1 MRKKSLHY
9 FLLLIFSILLSL
21 FATTG
26 KAYATGAG
34 GSAITTDIRY
44 AITGQ
49 TTAMAGQK
57 ESYYVTNTLSGAVST
72 LYNPFTY
79 VYLDK
84 SIFANPAASDI
95 TLASGATSV
104 NILND
109 PNYYIIKINYSRLDT
124 GYAAV
129 PIKLTLKNASVQNGE
144 VFNVPVKLF
153 EAGKNPATDTPL
165 ASSTSQFTAKTFP
178 VGILYPNDAASA
190 TLATINIREEY
201 VSDDET
207 NAAHNRLSTSFVT
220 SMSGDG
226 YAGPANVNNGA
237 VSLVPSGVGAGMDK
251 RKVEFKIKLADNAV
265 WDPSLPN
272 NANWTYNS
280 ADHTITQQIDK
291 GLATRIRPPFSVKW
305 NGNQEVKLNDWTLA
319 VFEQT
324 TTLVN
329 MDGTLDNSTRRY
341 GQLHYRARYVR
352 RIRIKKTLLGEGGS
366 NVSRDS
372 DLTYNYLVNVDQF
385 GGTRP
390 TSATSVKFRIIEDE
404 PQMSSLLTGYGLR
417 VRPERLSAA
426 DLAKLS
432 HNKLQASNNRSSWTT
447 LATDIVPVSVN
458 SSEEYRENSIPTT
471 LPTPVSYRYYR
482 LIFDDDITISQFD
495 EEAVGLVVQTK
506 LTPATHT
513 AFINELNAH
522 INDTHY
528 KVVRNFGRVRN
539 SNDEELGYS
548 NADAYIRNPFAN
560 MRLISEGMSINGNSA
575 TSTISTGGSLTV
587 VPRLQYWSVLWDAR
601 PAVNPKLVVVVDS
614 DLIFD
619 NAVSTHGT
627 LTANYFDF
635 NPNPTVIQNYKGN
648 AGKTAYEFELTNLK
662 FPGSKVAGYGNQI
675 NGVLD
680 RIRVSFKAG
689 AGLDAGPHQI
699 KTILSWDNNTT
710 FAASSAP
717 GIIYSSDNAD
727 FLDTYDANNNGN
739 TNDRLST
746 LTYNYTFVPPQA
758 MVLGKKVKLSTDSV
772 YQTSIKAD
780 KGDILDYQ
788 VRVWNN
794 TNDPVENL
802 HVMDVFPYA
811 NDKFI
816 VKDGSGNY
824 LDRDSKIYPKAISG
838 VTANNS
844 KFDIYYSTDAPSAT
858 IEGNIGATWLPA
870 ASITD
875 WSAVT
880 MFKADLKSGQSIT
893 AGEEVLFNYKVEMPD
908 TKDNLA
914 TDTANNSVA
923 SWRGNNVDGAN
934 EFTDSKVGTHKYNIA
949 THAFYD
955 LNNNGVYDSTDLN
968 IANRPYILVK
978 LDATGNET
986 VVESGTT
993 DSNGNISFTNKL
1005 SNAGNYKLYVENLTS
1020 DSFALPNVAS
1030 TATVIGNDFTS
1041 FTTRAS
1047 VIKSGQ
1053 TPVPNTPWS
1062 TVDISLT
1069 RDNPSAIKN
1078 LGLKTDFYN
1087 LTVKHIKDEDGSN
1100 LVADVVTREP
1110 RDTAYTTAAITTDP
1124 NFEVDTANLPA
1135 NANGSYT
1142 ADTTVTYHY
1151 IRRNAGDVT
1160 VHHYETGK
1168 TDELY
1173 AVSAT
1178 ATPAAEV
1185 LSGTRQ
1191 MGKPYQTYRRDV
1203 STAGSYP
1210 IPHYHLLGT
1219 PTGPASGTFD
1229 ATAKTVTYFYERNDA
1244 PDVTIKY
1251 VDIDTGANLT
1261 RPESLGSSVMIN
1273 TPTVLSGTN
1282 KEGLAWSSNVLPV
1295 DNYDFVSSTTP
1306 TNGVFGD
1313 GITSVTYSYRRKN
1326 AGNITVHHYEKGT
1339 TTELYAPVAGGAVGP
1354 EVISGTNKLGLT
1366 YQSQERSAD
1375 IANYHLYQSP
1385 NPTLVT
1391 FASTPTELIYYYER
1405 DSASPI
1411 IIHYYEDGTTNELYS
1426 STPGGTPAAVTVDGT
1441 NKLGTTYTTQSMN
1454 IPHFHLV
1461 SSPANPTVTFG
1472 NAPVEVVYKYKRDD
1486 AGDVKVHH
1494 LEVGTNNILSP
1505 AEDLSG
1511 AERSGLTYT
1520 TSPKNI
1526 PYYTVVNATPAGHT
1540 GTYPATGLT
1549 EVTYY
1554 YSRND
1559 AGNVLVHHFEVGTSN
1574 SLLPDEI
1581 LSGAGKAGLA
1591 YTTNA
1596 GTVANF
1602 TVVNATPANNTGVY
1616 PANGTTVVTYY
1627 YKRDDAGN
1635 VTVHHF
1641 EVGTS
1646 NSLAADENLSG
1657 VSKAGLS
1664 YTTSPANIANFTV
1677 VNPTPANHIGTFTAG
1692 TSYIVTYEYRR
1703 DDAGDV
1709 TVMYTDRDGNELD
1722 ARDILSGTNKLG
1734 LPYTT
1739 APKTIGSLVLVNSPA
1754 NATGVFTIAPQVV
1767 NYVYKRDDAGDVTIY
1782 HKSVHDGSDL
1792 VAPTVLSGI
1801 EKLGLAYTSSAENI
1815 ANFDIDTLPVNAT
1828 GVFTHGAQTVTYL
1841 YRRKDAGDVNVRYLD
1856 VHGNS
1861 IESDD
1866 TISGANKLG
1875 LNYTTSPKAIPYYDL
1890 VVNPTNAT
1898 GVFTTSPINVEY
1910 IYKRQDAGNVIIEYL
1925 DENGNVPLVETTVL
1939 NGSEQI
1945 GVPYTSELKSF
1956 DYYDLISMP
1965 ANANGVFNPGTQRVT
1980 YIYRRQDAGDV
1991 IAHYINPAGV
2001 ALDADE
2007 VLDGS
2012 RKLGLAYSTSAKAI
2026 AGYHL
2031 ERVEGAESG
2040 LFSTAQIEINYVY
2053 VKDPSVIIYPDLL
2066 HPATPSQINRPGD
2079 RNDDIIIRPIAT
2091 PSIATSSNGRRGGAG
2106 TSSSIRPTQTVVEK
2120 KEEIKADVINVE
2132 PVKPEII
2139 IEDPKKFTAET
2150 VSDRRPLPV
2159 PKTSDNTDIFKYM
2172 ILLISSCGAMLL
2184 VFKKR

>member
-9 FLLLIFSILLSL
+9 FLLLIFSILLSV
-21 FATTG
+21 FAPPG
-26 KAYATGAG
+26 KAHATGAG
-34 GSAITTDIRY
+34 GSAITTDVRY
-44 AITGQ
+44 GIASQTSSMVGQ
-49 TTAMAGQK
+49 GEQ
-57 ESYYVTNTLSGAVST
+57 YLVTNTLSGTTST
-72 LYNPFTY
+72 LYSPFSY

-84 SIFANPAASDI
+84 NIFVTPVVSDVTLEAGAVNASII
-95 TLASGATSV
+95 Y
-104 NILND
+104 D
-109 PNYYIIKINYSRLDT
+109 PNYYIIKIDYSRLDT

-129 PIKLTLKNASVQNGE
+129 PVKATLKNAAVQNGE
-144 VFNVPVKLF
+144 TFHIPVKLF
-153 EAGKNPATDTPL
+153 ESGKNPATDAPI
-165 ASSTSQFTAKTFP
+165 ASSNDQFVAKAYP
-178 VGILYPNDAASA
+178 VGITSPDTSA
-190 TLATINIREEY
+190 VANNNRKSEY
-201 VSDDET
+201 VSDEAT
-207 NAAHNRLSTSFVT
+207 NATHDRLSTDFVST
-220 SMSGDG
+220 LSGFG
-226 YAGPANVNNGA
+226 YSGPSNTANGGVTMVPAGQ
-237 VSLVPSGVGAGMDK
+237 GAGMDK
-251 RKVEFKIKLADNAV
+251 RKVQFKITLPATAV

-272 NANWTYNS
+272 NAGWTYNS
-280 ADHTITQQIDK
+280 ADRTITQIVDR
-291 GLATRIRPPFSVKW
+291 GYATIMQPPFSLKW
-305 NGNQEVKLNDWTLA
+305 DGNQPVTLA
-319 VFEQT
+319 NTWTKITMQQV

-329 MDGTLDNSTRRY
+329 DDGTLDASTRRSGEIY
-341 GQLHYRARYVR
+341 YHVSYVR
-352 RIRIKKTLLGEGGS
+352 RIRIRKTLLGEGGFL
-366 NVSRDS
+366 VPRDA
-372 DLTYNYLVNVDQF
+372 DHKYNYLVSVDQF

-390 TSATSVKFRIIEDE
+390 QTASSVTFRMIEDE
-404 PQMSSLLTGYGLR
+404 PQARSLLTGYELR
-417 VRPERLSAA
+417 VRPERFTATE
-426 DLAKLS
+426 LAKLS
-432 HNKLQASNNRSSWTT
+432 HNKLIGSDNGTTWTTIATNITPVQVSNATDYRANSVSTT
-447 LATDIVPVSVN
+447 LATPP
-458 SSEEYRENSIPTT
+458 EYR
-471 LPTPVSYRYYR
+471 YFR
-482 LIFDDDITISQFD
+482 LVFDDDITISQFD
-495 EEAVGLVVQTK
+495 EDAVGLIVQTQ

-513 AFINELNAH
+513 AYINDLNARV
-522 INDTHY
+522 NDVY
-528 KVVRNFGRVRN
+528 SKLVRNYGRVKN
-539 SNDEELGYS
+539 AAGQELGYS
-548 NADAYIRNPFAN
+548 NADAYISNPYASLSLTNF
-560 MRLISEGMSINGNSA
+560 GMQINNNG
-575 TSTISTGGSLTV
+575 STTVVSTGGTITINPRINYNSL
-587 VPRLQYWSVLWDAR
+587 LWDPRTANNAR
-601 PAVNPKLVVVVDS
+601 MVIVADS
-614 DLIFD
+614 DLAFD
-619 NAVSTHGT
+619 SASFTTN
-627 LTANYFDF
+627 ANYFTSMDTT
-635 NPNPTVIQNYKGN
+635 PIVVQNYKGN
-648 AGKTAYEFELTNLK
+648 VGKTAYIFPLNNLT
-662 FPGSKVAGYGNQI
+662 FPGSVYNNYGNRQI
-675 NGVLD
+675 N
-680 RIRVSFKAG
+680 RVDFTRFLFKPTSG
-689 AGLDAGPHQI
+689 MDGGPHEI
-699 KTILSWDNNTT
+699 EAILSWDNNTT
-710 FAASSAP
+710 AASSAAP
-717 GIIYSSDNAD
+717 GVVYSSDNTND
-727 FLDTYDANNNGN
+727 PYDANDNGN
-739 TNDRLST
+739 TNDRLPT

-758 MVLGKKVKLSTDSV
+758 MVLGKKVKLSTESV
-772 YQTSIKAD
+772 YQTKLKAD

-794 TNDPVENL
+794 TNDPVQDL
-802 HVMDVFPYA
+802 HVIDVFPYA

-816 VKDGSGNY
+816 VKDGSGVY
-824 LDRDSKIYPKAISG
+824 HDRGSKIYTKAISG
-838 VTANNS
+838 VTVNNS
-844 KFDIYYSTDAPSAT
+844 KFDVYYSTDNPSDN
-858 IEGNIGATWLPA
+858 INGNVNATWLPA
-870 ASITD
+870 SSITD
-875 WSAVT
+875 WSTVT

-914 TDTANNSVA
+914 ADTANNSVA

-1005 SNAGNYKLYVENLTS
+1005 SNEGNYKLYVENLTS
-1020 DSFALPNVAS
+1020 DSFASPNVAS

-1087 LTVKHIKDEDGSN
+1087 LTVKHIKDEDGSD

-1142 ADTTVTYHY
+1142 ADTTVIYHY
-1151 IRRNAGDVT
+1151 LRRNAGDVT

-1191 MGKPYQTYRRDV
+1191 MGKSYQTYRRDV

-1210 IPHYHLLGT
+1210 IPHYHLVGT

-1313 GITSVTYSYRRKN
+1313 GTTSVTYSYRRKN

-1366 YQSQERSAD
+1366 YQSQERSAQ
-1375 IANYHLYQSP
+1375 IPNYHLYQSP

-1391 FASTPTELIYYYER
+1391 FAATPIELIYYYER

-1426 STPGGTPAAVTVDGT
+1426 QTPGGTPAAVTVDGT

-1461 SSPANPTVTFG
+1461 SSPTNPTVTFG
-1472 NAPVEVVYKYKRDD
+1472 NAPVEVVYKYKRDN

-1511 AERSGLTYT
+1511 VEKSGLTYT

-1526 PYYTVVNATPAGHT
+1526 PYYTVVNATPAGYT

-1554 YSRND
+1554 YMRND

-1591 YTTNA
+1591 YTTSA

-1602 TVVNATPANNTGVY
+1602 TVVNATPVNNSGVY

-1692 TSYIVTYEYRR
+1692 TNYIVTYEYRR

-1722 ARDILSGTNKLG
+1722 TRDILSGTNKLG

-1801 EKLGLAYTSSAENI
+1801 EKLGLAYTSSVENI
-1815 ANFDIDTLPVNAT
+1815 ANFDIDTVPANAT

-1841 YRRKDAGDVNVRYLD
+1841 YRRKDAGDVTVRYLD

-1890 VVNPTNAT
+1890 VVNPANAT

-2001 ALDADE
+2001 ALDTDE

-2040 LFSTAQIEINYVY
+2040 LFSTSQIEINYVY
-2053 VKDPSVIIYPDLL
+2053 VKDPSVIIYPDPL

-2079 RNDDIIIRPIAT
+2079 RNNDIIIRPIAT
-2091 PSIATSSNGRRGGAG
+2091 PSIATSSNGRRGGSG
-2106 TSSSIRPTQTVVEK
+2106 GSSSIRPTQSVVEK
-2120 KEEIKADVINVE
+2120 KEEIKADAINVE
-2132 PVKPEII
+2132 PIKPEII

-2159 PKTSDNTDIFKYM
+2159 PKTSDNTDLFKYM

>member
-9 FLLLIFSILLSL
+9 FLLLVFSILLSV
-21 FATTG
+21 FAPPG
-26 KAYATGAG
+26 KAHATGAG
-34 GSAITTDIRY
+34 GSAITTDVRY
-44 AITGQ
+44 GIASQTSSMVGQ
-49 TTAMAGQK
+49 GEQ
-57 ESYYVTNTLSGAVST
+57 YLVTNTLSGTTST
-72 LYNPFTY
+72 LYSPFSY

-84 SIFANPAASDI
+84 NIFVTPVVSDVTLEAGAVNASII
-95 TLASGATSV
+95 Y
-104 NILND
+104 D
-109 PNYYIIKINYSRLDT
+109 PNYYIIKIDYSRLDT

-129 PIKLTLKNASVQNGE
+129 PVKATLKNAAVQNGE
-144 VFNVPVKLF
+144 TFHIPVKLF
-153 EAGKNPATDTPL
+153 ESGKNPATDAPI
-165 ASSTSQFTAKTFP
+165 ASSNDQFVAKAYP
-178 VGILYPNDAASA
+178 VGITSPDTSA
-190 TLATINIREEY
+190 VANNNRKSEY
-201 VSDDET
+201 VSDEAT
-207 NAAHNRLSTSFVT
+207 NATHDRLSTDFVST
-220 SMSGDG
+220 LSGFG
-226 YAGPANVNNGA
+226 YSGPSNTANGGVTMVPAGQ
-237 VSLVPSGVGAGMDK
+237 GAGMDK
-251 RKVEFKIKLADNAV
+251 RKVQFKITLPATAV

-272 NANWTYNS
+272 NAGWTYNS
-280 ADHTITQQIDK
+280 ADRTITQIVDR
-291 GLATRIRPPFSVKW
+291 GYATIMQPPFSLKW
-305 NGNQEVKLNDWTLA
+305 DGNQPVTLA
-319 VFEQT
+319 NTWTKITMQQV

-329 MDGTLDNSTRRY
+329 DDGTLDASTRRSGEIY
-341 GQLHYRARYVR
+341 YHVSYVR
-352 RIRIKKTLLGEGGS
+352 RIRIRKTLLGEGGFL
-366 NVSRDS
+366 VPRDA
-372 DLTYNYLVNVDQF
+372 DHKYNYLVSVDQF

-390 TSATSVKFRIIEDE
+390 QTASSVTFRMIEDE
-404 PQMSSLLTGYGLR
+404 PQARSLLTGYELR
-417 VRPERLSAA
+417 VRPERFTATE
-426 DLAKLS
+426 LAKLS
-432 HNKLQASNNRSSWTT
+432 HNKLIGSDNGTTWTTIATNITPVQVSNATDYRANSVSTT
-447 LATDIVPVSVN
+447 LATPP
-458 SSEEYRENSIPTT
+458 EYR
-471 LPTPVSYRYYR
+471 YFR
-482 LIFDDDITISQFD
+482 LVFDDDITISQFD
-495 EEAVGLVVQTK
+495 EDAVGLIVQTQ

-513 AFINELNAH
+513 AYINDLNARV
-522 INDTHY
+522 NDVY
-528 KVVRNFGRVRN
+528 SKLVRNYGRVKN
-539 SNDEELGYS
+539 AAGQELGYS
-548 NADAYIRNPFAN
+548 NADAYISNPYASLSLTNF
-560 MRLISEGMSINGNSA
+560 GMQINNNG
-575 TSTISTGGSLTV
+575 STTVVSTGGTITINPRINYNSL
-587 VPRLQYWSVLWDAR
+587 LWDPRTANNAR
-601 PAVNPKLVVVVDS
+601 MVIVADS
-614 DLIFD
+614 DLAFD
-619 NAVSTHGT
+619 SASFTTN
-627 LTANYFDF
+627 ANYFTSMDTT
-635 NPNPTVIQNYKGN
+635 PIVVQNYKGN
-648 AGKTAYEFELTNLK
+648 VGKTAYIFPLNNLT
-662 FPGSKVAGYGNQI
+662 FPGSVYNNYGNRQI
-675 NGVLD
+675 N
-680 RIRVSFKAG
+680 RVDFTRFLFKPTSG
-689 AGLDAGPHQI
+689 MDGGPHEI
-699 KTILSWDNNTT
+699 KAILSWDNNTT
-710 FAASSAP
+710 AASSAAP
-717 GIIYSSDNAD
+717 GVVYSSDNTND
-727 FLDTYDANNNGN
+727 PYDANDNGN
-739 TNDRLST
+739 TNDRLPT

-758 MVLGKKVKLSTDSV
+758 MVLGKKVKLSTESV
-772 YQTSIKAD
+772 YQTKLKAD

-794 TNDPVENL
+794 TNDPVQDL
-802 HVMDVFPYA
+802 HVIDVFPYA

-816 VKDGSGNY
+816 VKDGSGVY
-824 LDRDSKIYPKAISG
+824 HDRGSKIYTKAISG
-838 VTANNS
+838 VTVNNS
-844 KFDIYYSTDAPSAT
+844 KFDVYYSTDNPSDN
-858 IEGNIGATWLPA
+858 INGNVNATWLPA
-870 ASITD
+870 SSITD
-875 WSAVT
+875 WSTVT

-934 EFTDSKVGTHKYNIA
+934 EFTESKVGTHKYNIA

-955 LNNNGVYDSTDLN
+955 LNSNGVYDSTDLN

-1020 DSFALPNVAS
+1020 DSFAAPSVAS
-1030 TATVIGNDFTS
+1030 SATVIGNDFTS
-1041 FTTRAS
+1041 FTTKAS
-1047 VIKSGQ
+1047 VIKAGQ

-1110 RDTAYTTAAITTDP
+1110 RDTAYTTTPITTDP

-1151 IRRNAGDVT
+1151 LRRNAGDVT

-1191 MGKPYQTYRRDV
+1191 MGKSYQTYRRDV

-1210 IPHYHLLGT
+1210 IPHYHLVGT
-1219 PTGPASGTFD
+1219 PTGPTSGTFD

-1313 GITSVTYSYRRKN
+1313 GTTSVTYSYRRKN

-1366 YQSQERSAD
+1366 YQSQERSAQ
-1375 IANYHLYQSP
+1375 IPNYHLYQSP

-1391 FASTPTELIYYYER
+1391 FAATPIELIYYYER

-1426 STPGGTPAAVTVDGT
+1426 QTPGGTPAALTVDGT

-1511 AERSGLTYT
+1511 VEKSGLTYT

-1526 PYYTVVNATPAGHT
+1526 PYYTVVNATPAGYT

-1554 YSRND
+1554 YMRND

-1602 TVVNATPANNTGVY
+1602 TVVNATPVNNTGVY

-1657 VSKAGLS
+1657 VGKAGLS

-1692 TSYIVTYEYRR
+1692 TNYIVTYEYRR

-1722 ARDILSGTNKLG
+1722 TRDILSGTNKLG

-1815 ANFDIDTLPVNAT
+1815 ANFDIDTMPANAT

-1841 YRRKDAGDVNVRYLD
+1841 YRRKDAGDVTVRYLD

-1890 VVNPTNAT
+1890 VVNPANAT

-2001 ALDADE
+2001 ALDTDE
-2007 VLDGS
+2007 FLDGS

-2053 VKDPSVIIYPDLL
+2053 VKDPSVIIYPDPL

-2079 RNDDIIIRPIAT
+2079 RNNDIIIRPIAT
-2091 PSIATSSNGRRGGAG
+2091 PSIATSSNGRRGGSG
-2106 TSSSIRPTQTVVEK
+2106 GSSSIRPTQTVVEK
-2120 KEEIKADVINVE
+2120 KEEIKADAINVE

-2159 PKTSDNTDIFKYM
+2159 PKTSDNTDLFKYM
-2172 ILLISSCGAMLL
+2172 ILLTSSCGAMLL

>member
-1 MRKKSLHY
+1 MRKKSLRY
-9 FLLLIFSILLSL
+9 FLLLVFSILLSV
-21 FATTG
+21 FAPPG
-26 KAYATGAG
+26 KAHATGAG
-34 GSAITTDIRY
+34 GSAITTDVRY
-44 AITGQ
+44 GIASQTSSMVGQ
-49 TTAMAGQK
+49 GEQ
-57 ESYYVTNTLSGAVST
+57 YLVTNTLSGTTST
-72 LYNPFTY
+72 LYSPFSY

-84 SIFANPAASDI
+84 NIFVTPVVSDVTLEAGAVNASII
-95 TLASGATSV
+95 Y
-104 NILND
+104 D
-109 PNYYIIKINYSRLDT
+109 PNYYIIKIDYSRLDT

-129 PIKLTLKNASVQNGE
+129 PVKATLKNAAVQNGE
-144 VFNVPVKLF
+144 TFHIPVKLF
-153 EAGKNPATDTPL
+153 ESGKNPATDAPI
-165 ASSTSQFTAKTFP
+165 ASSNDQFVAKAYP
-178 VGILYPNDAASA
+178 VGITSPDTSA
-190 TLATINIREEY
+190 VANNNRKSEY
-201 VSDDET
+201 VSDEAT
-207 NAAHNRLSTSFVT
+207 NATHDRLSTDFVST
-220 SMSGDG
+220 LSGFG
-226 YAGPANVNNGA
+226 YSGPSNTANGGVTMVPAGQ
-237 VSLVPSGVGAGMDK
+237 GAGMDK
-251 RKVEFKIKLADNAV
+251 RKVQFKITLPATAV

-272 NANWTYNS
+272 NAGWTYNS
-280 ADHTITQQIDK
+280 ADRTITQIVDR
-291 GLATRIRPPFSVKW
+291 GYATIMQPPFSLKW
-305 NGNQEVKLNDWTLA
+305 DGNQPVTLA
-319 VFEQT
+319 NTWTKITMQQV

-329 MDGTLDNSTRRY
+329 DDGTLDASTRRSGELY
-341 GQLHYRARYVR
+341 YHVSYVR
-352 RIRIKKTLLGEGGS
+352 RIRIKKTLLGDGGYL
-366 NVSRDS
+366 VPRDA
-372 DLTYNYLVNVDQF
+372 DYKYNYLVSVDQF
-385 GGTRP
+385 GGARP
-390 TSATSVKFRIIEDE
+390 QTASSVTFRMIEDE
-404 PQMSSLLTGYGLR
+404 PQARSLLTGYELR
-417 VRPERLSAA
+417 VRPERFTATE
-426 DLAKLS
+426 LAKLS
-432 HNKLQASNNRSSWTT
+432 HNKLIGSDNGTTWTTIATNITPVQVSNATDYRANSVSTT
-447 LATDIVPVSVN
+447 LATPP
-458 SSEEYRENSIPTT
+458 EYR
-471 LPTPVSYRYYR
+471 YFR
-482 LIFDDDITISQFD
+482 LVFDDDITISQFD
-495 EEAVGLVVQTK
+495 EDAVGLIVQTQ

-513 AFINELNAH
+513 AYINDLNARV
-522 INDTHY
+522 NDVY
-528 KVVRNFGRVRN
+528 SKLVRNYGRVKN
-539 SNDEELGYS
+539 AAGQELGYS
-548 NADAYIRNPFAN
+548 NADAYISNPYASLSLTNF
-560 MRLISEGMSINGNSA
+560 GMQINNNG
-575 TSTISTGGSLTV
+575 STTVVSTGGTITINPRINYNSL
-587 VPRLQYWSVLWDAR
+587 LWDPRTANNAR
-601 PAVNPKLVVVVDS
+601 MVIVADS
-614 DLIFD
+614 DLAFD
-619 NAVSTHGT
+619 SASFTTN
-627 LTANYFDF
+627 ANYFTSMDTT
-635 NPNPTVIQNYKGN
+635 PIVVQNYKGN
-648 AGKTAYEFELTNLK
+648 VGKTAYIFPLNNLT
-662 FPGSKVAGYGNQI
+662 FPGSVYNNYGNRQI
-675 NGVLD
+675 N
-680 RIRVSFKAG
+680 RVDFTRFLFKPTSG
-689 AGLDAGPHQI
+689 MDGGPHEI
-699 KTILSWDNNTT
+699 KAILSWDNNTT
-710 FAASSAP
+710 AASSAAP
-717 GIIYSSDNAD
+717 GVVYSSDNTND
-727 FLDTYDANNNGN
+727 PYDANDNGN
-739 TNDRLST
+739 TNDRLPT

-758 MVLGKKVKLSTDSV
+758 MVLGKKVKLSTESV
-772 YQTSIKAD
+772 YQTKMKAD

-794 TNDPVENL
+794 TNDPVQDL
-802 HVMDVFPYA
+802 HVIDVFPYA
-811 NDKFI
+811 GDKFI
-816 VKDGSGNY
+816 VKDGSGVY
-824 LDRDSKIYPKAISG
+824 HDRGSKIYTKAISG
-838 VTANNS
+838 VTVNNS
-844 KFDIYYSTDAPSAT
+844 KFDVYYSTDNPSDN
-858 IEGNIGATWLPA
+858 INGNVNATWLPA
-870 ASITD
+870 SSITD
-875 WSAVT
+875 WSTVT

-914 TDTANNSVA
+914 ADTANNSVA

-1005 SNAGNYKLYVENLTS
+1005 SNEGNYKLYVENLTS
-1020 DSFALPNVAS
+1020 DSFASPNVAS

-1087 LTVKHIKDEDGSN
+1087 LTVKHIKDEDGSD

-1142 ADTTVTYHY
+1142 ADTTVIYHY
-1151 IRRNAGDVT
+1151 LRRNAGDVT

-1313 GITSVTYSYRRKN
+1313 GTTSVTYSYRRKN

-1782 HKSVHDGSDL
+1782 HKSVLDGSDL

-1890 VVNPTNAT
+1890 VVNPANAT

-2001 ALDADE
+2001 ALDTDE

-2031 ERVEGAESG
+2031 DRVEGAESG
-2040 LFSTAQIEINYVY
+2040 LFSTSQIEINYVY
-2053 VKDPSVIIYPDLL
+2053 IKDPSVIIYPDPL

-2079 RNDDIIIRPIAT
+2079 RNNDIIIRPIAT
-2091 PSIATSSNGRRGGAG
+2091 PSIATSSNGRRGGSG
-2106 TSSSIRPTQTVVEK
+2106 GSSSIRPTQSVVEK
-2120 KEEIKADVINVE
+2120 KEEIKADAINVE

-2159 PKTSDNTDIFKYM
+2159 PKTSDNTDLFKYM

>member
-1 MRKKSLHY
+1 MRKKSLRY
-9 FLLLIFSILLSL
+9 FLLLVFSILLSV
-21 FATTG
+21 FAPPG
-26 KAYATGAG
+26 KAHATGAG
-34 GSAITTDIRY
+34 GSAITTDVRY
-44 AITGQ
+44 GIASQTSSMVGQ
-49 TTAMAGQK
+49 GEQ
-57 ESYYVTNTLSGAVST
+57 YLVTNTLSGTTST
-72 LYNPFTY
+72 LYSPFSY

-84 SIFANPAASDI
+84 NIFVTPVVSDVTLEAGAVNASII
-95 TLASGATSV
+95 Y
-104 NILND
+104 D
-109 PNYYIIKINYSRLDT
+109 PNYYIIKIDYSRLDT

-129 PIKLTLKNASVQNGE
+129 PVKATLKNAAVQNGE
-144 VFNVPVKLF
+144 TFHIPVKLF
-153 EAGKNPATDTPL
+153 ESGKNPATDAPI
-165 ASSTSQFTAKTFP
+165 ASSNDQFVAKAYP
-178 VGILYPNDAASA
+178 VGITSPDTSA
-190 TLATINIREEY
+190 VANNNRKSEY
-201 VSDDET
+201 VSDEAT
-207 NAAHNRLSTSFVT
+207 NATHDRLSTDFVST
-220 SMSGDG
+220 LSGFG
-226 YAGPANVNNGA
+226 YSGPSNTANGGVTMVPAGQ
-237 VSLVPSGVGAGMDK
+237 GAGMDK
-251 RKVEFKIKLADNAV
+251 RKVQFKITLPATAV

-272 NANWTYNS
+272 NAGWTYNS
-280 ADHTITQQIDK
+280 ADRTITQIVDR
-291 GLATRIRPPFSVKW
+291 GYATIMQPPFSLKW
-305 NGNQEVKLNDWTLA
+305 DGNQPVTLA
-319 VFEQT
+319 NTWTKITMQQV

-329 MDGTLDNSTRRY
+329 DDGTLDASTRRSGEIY
-341 GQLHYRARYVR
+341 YHVSYVR
-352 RIRIKKTLLGEGGS
+352 RIRIRKTLLGEGGFL
-366 NVSRDS
+366 VPRDA
-372 DLTYNYLVNVDQF
+372 DHKYNYLVSVDQF

-390 TSATSVKFRIIEDE
+390 QTASSVTFRMIEDE
-404 PQMSSLLTGYGLR
+404 PQARSLLTGYELR
-417 VRPERLSAA
+417 VRPERFTATE
-426 DLAKLS
+426 LAKLS
-432 HNKLQASNNRSSWTT
+432 HNKLIGSDNGTTWTTIATNITPVQVSNATDYRANSVSTT
-447 LATDIVPVSVN
+447 LATPP
-458 SSEEYRENSIPTT
+458 EYR
-471 LPTPVSYRYYR
+471 YFR
-482 LIFDDDITISQFD
+482 LVFDDDITISQFD
-495 EEAVGLVVQTK
+495 EDAVGLIVQTQ

-513 AFINELNAH
+513 AYINDLNARV
-522 INDTHY
+522 NDVY
-528 KVVRNFGRVRN
+528 SKLVRNYGRVKN
-539 SNDEELGYS
+539 AAGQELGYS
-548 NADAYIRNPFAN
+548 NADAYISNPYASLSLTNF
-560 MRLISEGMSINGNSA
+560 GMQINNNG
-575 TSTISTGGSLTV
+575 STTVVSTGGTITINPRINYNSL
-587 VPRLQYWSVLWDAR
+587 LWDPRTANNAR
-601 PAVNPKLVVVVDS
+601 MVIVADS
-614 DLIFD
+614 DLAFD
-619 NAVSTHGT
+619 SASFTTN
-627 LTANYFDF
+627 ANYFTSMDTT
-635 NPNPTVIQNYKGN
+635 PIVVQNYKGN
-648 AGKTAYEFELTNLK
+648 VGKTAYIFPLNNLT
-662 FPGSKVAGYGNQI
+662 FPGSVYNNYGNRQI
-675 NGVLD
+675 N
-680 RIRVSFKAG
+680 RVDFTRFLFKPTSG
-689 AGLDAGPHQI
+689 MDGGPHEI
-699 KTILSWDNNTT
+699 KAILSWDNNTT
-710 FAASSAP
+710 AASSAAP
-717 GIIYSSDNAD
+717 GVVYSSDNTND
-727 FLDTYDANNNGN
+727 PYDANDNGN
-739 TNDRLST
+739 TNDRLPT

-758 MVLGKKVKLSTDSV
+758 MVLGKKVKLSTESV
-772 YQTSIKAD
+772 YQTKLKAD

-794 TNDPVENL
+794 TNDPVQDL
-802 HVMDVFPYA
+802 HVIDVFPYA

-816 VKDGSGNY
+816 VKDGSGVY
-824 LDRDSKIYPKAISG
+824 HDRGSKIYTKAISG
-838 VTANNS
+838 VTVNNS
-844 KFDIYYSTDAPSAT
+844 KFDVYYSTDNPSDN
-858 IEGNIGATWLPA
+858 INGNVNATWLPA
-870 ASITD
+870 SSITD
-875 WSAVT
+875 WSTVT

-914 TDTANNSVA
+914 ADTANNSVA

-1005 SNAGNYKLYVENLTS
+1005 SNEGNYKLYVENLTS
-1020 DSFALPNVAS
+1020 DSFASPNVAS

-1087 LTVKHIKDEDGSN
+1087 LTVKHIKDEDGSD

-1142 ADTTVTYHY
+1142 ADTTVIYHY
-1151 IRRNAGDVT
+1151 LRRNAGDVT

-1313 GITSVTYSYRRKN
+1313 GTTSVTYSYRRKN

-1782 HKSVHDGSDL
+1782 HKSVLDGSDL

-1890 VVNPTNAT
+1890 VVNPANAT

-2001 ALDADE
+2001 ALDTDE

-2040 LFSTAQIEINYVY
+2040 LFSTSQIEINYVY
-2053 VKDPSVIIYPDLL
+2053 VKDPSVIIYPDPL

-2079 RNDDIIIRPIAT
+2079 RNNDIIIRPIAT
-2091 PSIATSSNGRRGGAG
+2091 PSIATSSNGRRGGSG
-2106 TSSSIRPTQTVVEK
+2106 GSSSIRPTQSVVEK
-2120 KEEIKADVINVE
+2120 KEEIKADAINVE
-2132 PVKPEII
+2132 PIKPEII

-2159 PKTSDNTDIFKYM
+2159 PKTSDNTDLFKYM